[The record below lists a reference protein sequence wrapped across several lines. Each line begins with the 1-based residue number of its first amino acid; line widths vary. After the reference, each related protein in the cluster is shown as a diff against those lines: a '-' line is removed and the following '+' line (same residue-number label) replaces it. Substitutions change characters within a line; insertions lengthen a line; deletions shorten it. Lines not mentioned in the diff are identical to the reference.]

1 MSSYPEPDNHIRN
14 KVKVVLDLSNY
25 AKEKELNHATG
36 VETSDL
42 AAKKDFI
49 VLKAEID
56 KLGINKFVN
65 VPTSLNN
72 LRTKVDDL
80 DVKNW
85 KLFQ

>member
-14 KVKVVLDLSNY
+14 KVKVVLDLSNF
-25 AKEKELNHATG
+25 AKEKELNDATG

-80 DVKNW
+80 DVKN
-85 KLFQ
+85 

>member
-56 KLGINKFVN
+56 KRGINKFVN

-80 DVKNW
+80 DVKN
-85 KLFQ
+85 